1 MKLLKDMLTYIQYEG
16 LDIEIKRAVSFTD
29 KNDIANNVAE
39 RILEDG
45 EKFRNVMLVP
55 LILKSYTNVEVIM
68 ENDLIDANETYDVA
82 VRSGL
87 WNEIK
92 TYIYNGEIEEI
103 NYLIDL
109 KIKEHNELLNT
120 IQKETE
126 RTQFVND
133 ITSILNDKFKEEDKI
148 ENQLKRFIESI
159 PNNAEVK
166 KLLKELPK
174 VVNKFDQDKLDTLR
188 NIGKEVGIN
197 IPTKENLDNSKQI
210 AESVLT
216 EMGVK

>member
-55 LILKSYTNVEVIM
+55 LILKSYTNVELIM
-68 ENDLIDANETYDVA
+68 ENELIDANETYDVA